1 MGETDYKHLIAN
13 EPDAVAKL
21 LVEKDRQIQLLTNH
35 LINANK
41 ARFGTKSEKLPVG
54 EQGTLFAVDEVDNA
68 VADSDQDSATIEV
81 PAHIRSTIRKRRT
94 LPEGTVVKRIEH
106 PPAETACNVCGSE
119 LVKLR
124 EEVTKIVTFIPAHFE
139 LEEHA
144 RPVMACGCCK
154 ESSPIT
160 TPLPSGIQLIPRS
173 PVGVGL
179 LASILISKYQ
189 DHLPLY
195 RQEAMFARLGYEV
208 PRKRMCAWLGALAEY
223 CQPLYKAMK
232 RILVAEG
239 YLQADETTIK
249 IQDNETIGKCHTGYV
264 WGLSPPGK
272 KLVYFHYADSRAGE
286 VPRAILS
293 DFKGILQT
301 DLYAGYNEVY
311 VPDKAIRAGCWAH
324 VRRKFIEIEKLAG
337 KDVKVALEIIAKLY
351 KTEPKDR
358 TPEVIQA
365 ARRKSSAPLVHDLH
379 GYLTSWSKRTL
390 PRSPVQKAIQY
401 ALSQWE
407 ALTLFLTHPQVML
420 DNNLIENQMRP
431 IALGRKNW
439 LFAGSHGGAMRAAIF
454 FSLINSCRMNNVNTW
469 EYFTDIL
476 PRLASTSSDDLPA
489 LLPNAWKP
497 LVKDGA

>member
-1 MGETDYKHLIAN
+1 MGEADYKGLIATD
-13 EPDAVAKL
+13 PDSVAKL

-54 EQGTLFAVDEVDNA
+54 EQGTLFEVEEVYDA
-68 VADSDQDSATIEV
+68 GSSSEETVEV
-81 PAHIRSTIRKRRT
+81 PAHTRSATRKRRT

-106 PPAETACNVCGSE
+106 PPVETSCTVCGSD
-119 LVKLR
+119 LVQLR
-124 EEVTKIVTFIPAHFE
+124 EEVTKIITFIPAHFE

-144 RPVMACGCCK
+144 RPVMACACCR
-154 ESSPIT
+154 ESAPVT
-160 TPLPSGIQLIPRS
+160 TPLPCGIQLIPRS

-179 LASILISKYQ
+179 LTSILISKYQ

-195 RQEAMFARLGYEV
+195 RQEEMFARLGYEV
-208 PRKRMCAWLGALAEY
+208 PRKRMCEWLGALAEL

-232 RILVAEG
+232 REIVAEN

-249 IQDNETIGKCHTGYV
+249 IQDNETTGKCHTGYF

-286 VPRAILS
+286 VPRAVLS

-311 VPDKAIRAGCWAH
+311 VPEKAARAGCWAH
-324 VRRKFIEIEKLAG
+324 VRRKFIEVQKLAG
-337 KDVKVALEIIAKLY
+337 KDVQVALELIAKLY
-351 KTEPKDR
+351 KAEPKSR
-358 TPEVIQA
+358 ETQVVHA
-365 ARRKSSAPLVHDLH
+365 ARSTISAALITQLH
-379 GYLTSWSKRTL
+379 GHLTSWSKRTL

-401 ALSQWE
+401 ALTQWQ
-407 ALTLFLTHPQVML
+407 ALTLFLTEPHVML

-439 LFAGSHGGAMRAAIF
+439 LFAGSHEGAMRAAIF
-454 FSLINSCRMNNVNTW
+454 FSLINSCRINKLNTW
-469 EYFTDIL
+469 TYFADVL
-476 PRLASTSSDDLPA
+476 PRLASARSEHLPA
-489 LLPNAWKP
+489 LLPNTWMP
-497 LVKDGA
+497 RVKDGA

>member
-1 MGETDYKHLIAN
+1 VGETDYEHLIAS
-13 EPDAVAKL
+13 DAKAAAKL

-41 ARFGTKSEKLPVG
+41 QRFGTKSEKLPVG
-54 EQGTLFAVDEVDNA
+54 EQGTLFTVDEPLEA
-68 VADSDQDSATIEV
+68 VPSSEEPERTPVSE
-81 PAHIRSTIRKRRT
+81 HTRSTARKRRT

-106 PPAETACNVCGSE
+106 PPVETECAVCGSE
-119 LVKLR
+119 LVQLR
-124 EEVTKIVTFIPAHFE
+124 EEITKMVNFIPAHFE
-139 LEEHA
+139 LQEHA
-144 RPVMACGCCK
+144 RPVMACACCK
-154 ESSPIT
+154 ESAPVT

-179 LASILISKYQ
+179 LTSILISKYQ

-195 RQEAMFARLGYEV
+195 RQEEMFARLGYEV
-208 PRKRMCAWLGALAEY
+208 PRKRMCEWLGALAEL

-232 RILVAEG
+232 RVLVAEG
-239 YLQADETTIK
+239 YLQADETTVK
-249 IQDNETIGKCHTGYV
+249 IQDNETPGKCHTGYF
-264 WGLSPPGK
+264 WGLSPPER
-272 KLVYFHYADSRAGE
+272 KLVYFHYAASRAGE

-311 VPDKAIRAGCWAH
+311 VPDKAVRAGCWAH

-337 KDVKVALEIIAKLY
+337 KDVKVALETIAKLY
-351 KTEPKDR
+351 KAEPKDR
-358 TPEVIQA
+358 EPELVQA
-365 ARRKSSAPLVHDLH
+365 TRSKVSAPLVHELH

-401 ALSQWE
+401 ALTQWE
-407 ALTLFLTHPQVML
+407 ALTLFLTHPHVML
-420 DNNLIENQMRP
+420 DNNPIENQMRP

-439 LFAGSHGGAMRAAIF
+439 LFAGSHEGAMRAAIF
-454 FSLINSCRMNNVNTW
+454 FSLINSCRLNKVNTW
-469 EYFTDIL
+469 EYFTDVL
-476 PRLASTSSDDLPA
+476 PRLGSTRSENLPA
-489 LLPNAWKP
+489 LLPNTWKP